1 MYNQTLC
8 SVYILIPQL
17 RKKSVIYFTALIN
30 LFMRIFKK
38 KYKKEPL
45 EKLTLIGRHTRE
57 VRHLVDSFSK
67 KDLCIG
73 M

>member
-1 MYNQTLC
+1 
-8 SVYILIPQL
+8 
-17 RKKSVIYFTALIN
+17 
-30 LFMRIFKK
+30 MRIFKK